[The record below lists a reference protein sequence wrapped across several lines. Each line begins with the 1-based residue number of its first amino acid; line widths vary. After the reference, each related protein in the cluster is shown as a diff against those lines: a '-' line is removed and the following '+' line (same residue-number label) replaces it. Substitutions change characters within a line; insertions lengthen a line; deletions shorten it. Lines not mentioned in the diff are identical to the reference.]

1 MAAEGYT
8 DKAIMVLHSKMQSYF
23 YIVKKKPLPI
33 PYIPSV
39 FSSQILDMDL
49 CDLAGV
55 CRPLACFFRGLS
67 EPDCKVKKYI
77 NKTTIVCALIKLIP
91 DLNN

>member
-1 MAAEGYT
+1 MAEEGYT

-23 YIVKKKPLPI
+23 YIVKKKKPLPM

-67 EPDCKVKKYI
+67 EPDCSVKKERTYQ
-77 NKTTIVCALIKLIP
+77 NETQS
-91 DLNN
+91 